1 MSDKDKID
9 ILKKRLAVARGDE
22 PGDLLL
28 LNGRIVNV
36 FSGKI
41 QEANIVVAGEYI
53 AGIGDYQNGVEVM
66 DLRGQYVLP
75 GFIDA
80 HVHIESSHLI
90 PAAFGAAALKHGTTA
105 VIADPHEIANVLGEE
120 GIDFMVKNAEST
132 PLDIFYLIPSA
143 VPSTDKETSGAALNG
158 KAVKDLLA
166 KYPQTLG
173 LGEVMNS
180 PGVVYGDDDVLAK
193 LAAAEN
199 LTLDGHYPGGT
210 GKPLNAYCSVGIN
223 SDHESIALGEAG
235 EKLSLG
241 MSVFIR
247 EGSSARNMAA
257 LLPLVDDNNWPYF
270 CFCGDDISGADLEER
285 GDIVNIIRKAVAR
298 GMDPIRA
305 VQIGTI
311 NPARHYGLKN
321 RGAVAPGYLADMVI
335 TRDLAS
341 FTISSV
347 YKSGVKYENSYKEI
361 PLNLG
366 KVTLPSLEGLT
377 FPQPQGEKFARVIQV
392 FPTEIV
398 TKEKIYPVA
407 ELSERDIVALM
418 VIERHGKN
426 GNIGF
431 GLVEGTGLKTGV
443 LATTIAH
450 DSHNM
455 LVLGVAEK
463 EMAQAA
469 GILADQ
475 GGGAVVVKD
484 GQVLASMPLPV
495 AGLMSSQSVAE
506 VGKMEQNLL
515 SAAKELG
522 VTLPSPL
529 MTLSFMAL
537 PVIPK
542 LKLTDMG
549 LFHVDKF
556 DFVPLYFN

>member
-1 MSDKDKID
+1 MTNID

-22 PGDLLL
+22 VPDLLL
-28 LNGRIVNV
+28 INGRIVNV

-41 QEANIVVAGEYI
+41 QEANIAVVGEYI
-53 AGIGDYQNGVEVM
+53 AGIGDYQVGVEVV
-66 DLRGQYVLP
+66 DLQGQYVLP

-90 PAAFGAAALKHGTTA
+90 PAAFGSLALKHGTTA

-120 GIDFMVKNAEST
+120 GIEFMVANAQDT
-132 PLDIFYLIPSA
+132 PVDIFYMIPSA
-143 VPSTDKETSGAALNG
+143 VPSTDKETSGAVLNG
-158 KAVKDLLA
+158 EAVKNLLA
-166 KYPQTLG
+166 KYPQALG
-173 LGEVMNS
+173 LGEIMNA

-193 LAAAEN
+193 IIAGGSLS
-199 LTLDGHYPGGT
+199 LDGHYPGGS
-210 GKPLNAYCSVGIN
+210 GKALNAYCSVGIN
-223 SDHESIALGEAG
+223 SDHESILLKEAE

-241 MSVFIR
+241 IQVFIR
-247 EGSSARNMAA
+247 EGSSAKNLEA
-257 LLPLVDDNNWPYF
+257 LLPLVDDNNWPCF
-270 CFCGDDISGADLEER
+270 CFCADDISAADLEER
-285 GDIVNIIRKAVAR
+285 GDIVNMVRKAVKL
-298 GMDPIRA
+298 GMDPVRA

-335 TRDLAS
+335 AQDLEA
-341 FTISSV
+341 FAISSV
-347 YKSGVKYENSYKEI
+347 YKSGIKCENTYKETS
-361 PLNLG
+361 LGLG
-366 KVTLPSLEGLT
+366 KVTLPPLEGLS
-377 FPQPQGEKFARVIQV
+377 FPRPQGESFARVIQV

-398 TKEKIYPVA
+398 TEERVYPIADLEKG
-407 ELSERDIVALM
+407 DIAKVM

-455 LVLGVAEK
+455 LVLGADDG
-463 EMAQAA
+463 EMAYAA
-469 GILADQ
+469 GVLADQ

-484 GQVLASMPLPV
+484 GKVLASMPLAV
-495 AGLMSSQSVAE
+495 GGLMSSQPGSR
-506 VGKMEQNLL
+506 VGEGEKQLL
-515 SAAKELG
+515 AAAKDLG
-522 VTLPSPL
+522 LTLPSPL